1 MKLLGFNFKKINAER
16 SVGNAKDVKIS
27 TNIDISDIL
36 SPESD
41 ILKTKEDVLA
51 VKFTFRIDYN
61 PNFGKVELIGDAL
74 LAIEPKLAKEIIK
87 DWKDKKIP
95 EEFRLPLYNLIL
107 RKSTLKALQLE
118 EEIGLPLHMPLPVI
132 GSAKKN

>member
-1 MKLLGFNFKKINAER
+1 MKLLGFNFRKINAEK
-16 SVGNAKDVKIS
+16 SASKVKDIKIN

-36 SPESD
+36 SPEPG
-41 ILKTKEDVLA
+41 ILKTKEEVLA
-51 VKFTFRIDYN
+51 VKFTLKIDYEQN
-61 PNFGKVELIGDAL
+61 IGKVELVGDAL

-132 GSAKKN
+132 GPAKKN